1 MTNVR
6 KVLFYYERKPQGN
19 CYFFSEETKVDD
31 KSLLLRWK
39 EFFFGF
45 HVITHLN
52 DFMKSITSGKTILCL
67 EAYGDIKLIS
77 HSFHHAFEL
86 KFFAHLKK
94 CWMPIK
100 VTYKTL
106 LKCFVNG
113 RINHCKIINLFT
125 KCVLKWQFTI
135 QLFYFSLTS
144 IASIWLFEWLIRILL

>member
-1 MTNVR
+1 MIAVVPFNYFQLHMRYCVNLCID
-6 KVLFYYERKPQGN
+6 KCEKSFVLLWEKTTG
-19 CYFFSEETKVDD
+19 K
-31 KSLLLRWK
+31 LLPFQQRNRTWWQIVNFK
-39 EFFFGF
+39 MKRVFFGF

-100 VTYKTL
+100 MTFKAL

-113 RINHCKIINLFT
+113 RINHCKIIDQFT
-125 KCVLKWQFTI
+125 KMR
-135 QLFYFSLTS
+135 S
-144 IASIWLFEWLIRILL
+144 